1 MKCRFKMFLR
11 EYIFGIIVTT
21 AVMGFILMKIMQC
34 LRNRRIYSLARSIYN
49 EVKTN
54 LVENPNGLSES
65 DILRKYL
72 AYPRKNDPLV
82 RDETTFRHSVWP
94 ILEGLRRKDTQRIF
108 SSESLQYGR
117 TVKIWNLK

>member
-1 MKCRFKMFLR
+1 MFLR

-82 RDETTFRHSVWP
+82 RDETAFRHSVWP
-94 ILEGLRRKDTQRIF
+94 ILEGLRRKDTQRII